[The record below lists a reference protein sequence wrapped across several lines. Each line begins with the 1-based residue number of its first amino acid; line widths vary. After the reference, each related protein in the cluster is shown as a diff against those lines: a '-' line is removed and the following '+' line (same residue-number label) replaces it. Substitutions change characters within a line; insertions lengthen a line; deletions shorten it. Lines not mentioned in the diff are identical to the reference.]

1 MITSEDITKSQAMS
15 NYQTP
20 RKSQGDAKS
29 KNDVKSCKNIN
40 TSLISYKSMDRLD
53 TLSVGLTPP

>member
-1 MITSEDITKSQAMS
+1 MS